1 MALYFLAIVIALV
14 IFKEK
19 FIKAFHR
26 FTLWL
31 EQQKFL
37 QQQTYYHS
45 IISMHSKF
53 YNALG
58 IADQKKFLER
68 TYQFMRARKFH
79 YVDIEPSPE
88 KPLLVSAAAVQ
99 LTFGLDKFMMNYFGN
114 IYILKE
120 DNYQVGFPSPEKGH
134 VNHSGIYLCWESF
147 LSGIKGAQ
155 TNSNVGL
162 HEMGHAL
169 TYVNLITQTET
180 DQHFK
185 KEFKNFS
192 VVARPLFDAMQKG
205 YHTVLGKYAAN
216 NFQEFWAVS
225 VEFFFENP
233 RQLKLELPFLYNA
246 MKRLLKQDP
255 LTAVNDY
262 QEPAW

>member
-1 MALYFLAIVIALV
+1 MALYLLAIVIALV
-14 IFKEK
+14 IYKDK
-19 FIKAFHR
+19 LMNAYKSLI
-26 FTLWL
+26 LWL

-53 YNALG
+53 YNGLG
-58 IADQKKFLER
+58 IADQRKFLER
-68 TYQFMRARKFH
+68 TYQFMKGRKFH
-79 YVDIEPSPE
+79 YVEVEPSPE
-88 KPLLVSAAAVQ
+88 KPFLVSAAAVQ
-99 LTFGLDKFMMNYFGN
+99 LTFGLEKFMMNYFGN

-120 DNYQVGFPSPEKGH
+120 DNYQVGFASPEKGH
-134 VNHSGIYLCWESF
+134 VNHSGIYLCWDSF
-147 LSGIKGAQ
+147 LKGMKGAQ
-155 TNSNVGL
+155 ANSNVGL

-192 VVARPLFDAMQKG
+192 TVARPLFDAMQKG
-205 YHTVLGKYAAN
+205 YNTVLGKYAAN

-225 VEFFFENP
+225 VELFFENP
-233 RQLKLELPFLYNA
+233 KQLKGELPYIYNA
-246 MKRLLKQDP
+246 LKRLLKQDP
-255 LTAVNDY
+255 INLFSNY
-262 QEPAW
+262 QEPAL